1 MTQNPDIIIRT
12 YSNSS
17 SGGYANDDTS
27 MMEELGDSIANR
39 PGSENIAAVKNDR
52 VYVLYGSL
60 IGGTRHIIGISYL
73 AKILHSD
80 LLADFDPEEV
90 HQRYLDLVGFD
101 FNLNE
106 HRAFVVPE
114 I

>member
-1 MTQNPDIIIRT
+1 MAKAYQDYK

-27 MMEELGDSIANR
+27 MMEALRDSVANR

-52 VYVLYGSL
+52 VYVLYGSP
-60 IGGTRHIIGISYL
+60 IGGTRHIIAISYL

-101 FNLNE
+101 FNLKE
-106 HRAFVVPE
+106 HRAFIVPE